1 MYKVFVNDKPIY
13 LTSEMV
19 FHKDAKCLMLKD
31 VDLETVVKKVAKNK
45 WPLVYLFYPNG
56 EQLIQKLKKKI
67 PVVLAAGGLVK
78 NENNEILFIK
88 RNGKWDLPK
97 GRVEDK
103 ETIEEAALR
112 ETEEETG
119 VEGLEIVKPLQITYH
134 FFKRNDKLR
143 LKETYWFEM
152 KTSFTGKLIPEKS
165 EGIKRVAWKNP
176 KKTTKALHK
185 SYANI
190 RELFYQEVNLKP

>member
-1 MYKVFVNDKPIY
+1 MYKVFVNDKPIF

-19 FHKDAKCLMLKD
+19 FHKEAKCLMLKD
-31 VDLETVVKKVAKNK
+31 VDLEVVVNKVAKNK
-45 WPLVYLFYPNG
+45 WPLVYLYYPNG
-56 EQLIQKLKKKI
+56 ERLIQKLKKKI

-78 NENNEILFIK
+78 NGNNEILFIK

-97 GRVEDK
+97 GRVEAK
-103 ETIEEAALR
+103 ESIEEAAIR
-112 ETEEETG
+112 ETQEETG

-134 FFKRNDKLR
+134 FFNRNDKLR

-152 KTSFTGKLIPEKS
+152 KTSFTGNLAPEKS
-165 EGIKRVAWKNP
+165 EGISKAVWKNP
-176 KKTTKALHK
+176 KKTAKALQK

-190 RELFYQEVNLKP
+190 RELFY

>member
-13 LTSEMV
+13 LTSEVV
-19 FHKDAKCLMLKD
+19 FHKEAKCLMLKD
-31 VDLETVVKKVAKNK
+31 VDLETVVKKVANNK
-45 WPLVYLFYPNG
+45 WSQVYLYYPNG

-67 PVVLAAGGLVK
+67 QVVVAAGGLVR
-78 NENNEILFIK
+78 NEANEILFIK

-97 GRVEDK
+97 GRVEEK
-103 ETIEEAALR
+103 ETIEEAAYR

-119 VEGLEIVKPLQITYH
+119 VTGLEIVKPLQITYH
-134 FFKRNDKLR
+134 FFNRNEKLK

-152 KTSFTGKLIPEKS
+152 KTSFTGDLTPEKS
-165 EGIKRVAWKNP
+165 EGIQKAVWKNP
-176 KKTTKALHK
+176 KKTAKALHK

>member
-13 LTSEMV
+13 LTSEVV
-19 FHKDAKCLMLKD
+19 FHKEAKCLMLKD

-45 WPLVYLFYPNG
+45 WPQVYLYYPNG

-67 PVVLAAGGLVK
+67 PVVVAAGGLVR
-78 NENNEILFIK
+78 NESNEILFIK

-97 GRVEDK
+97 GRVEEK

-119 VEGLEIVKPLQITYH
+119 VTGLEIVKPLQITYH
-134 FFKRNDKLR
+134 FFNRNEKLK

-152 KTSFTGKLIPEKS
+152 KTSFTGDLAPEKS
-165 EGIKRVAWKNP
+165 EGIQKAVWKNP
-176 KKTTKALHK
+176 KKTAKALRK

>member
-19 FHKDAKCLMLKD
+19 FHKDAKCLRLKD
-31 VDLETVVKKVAKNK
+31 VDLEEVVKKVAKNK
-45 WPLVYLFYPNG
+45 WPLVYLYYPNG

-67 PVVLAAGGLVK
+67 PVVVAAGGLVK
-78 NENNEILFIK
+78 NDDNEILFIK

-103 ETIEEAALR
+103 ETIENAALR

-119 VEGLEIVKPLQITYH
+119 VTGLEIVKPLQITYH
-134 FFKRNDKLR
+134 FFNRNEKLK

-152 KTSFTGKLIPEKS
+152 KTSFTGKLAPEKS
-165 EGIKRVAWKNP
+165 EGIQKAVWKNP
-176 KKTTKALHK
+176 KKQQKHYINPMQTLGSCSIKRL
-185 SYANI
+185 I
-190 RELFYQEVNLKP
+190 

>member
-19 FHKDAKCLMLKD
+19 FHKDAKCLRLKD
-31 VDLETVVKKVAKNK
+31 VDLEEVVKKVAKNK
-45 WPLVYLFYPNG
+45 WPLVYLYYPNG

-67 PVVLAAGGLVK
+67 PVVVAAGGLVK
-78 NENNEILFIK
+78 NDDNEILFIK

-103 ETIEEAALR
+103 ETIENAALR

-119 VEGLEIVKPLQITYH
+119 VTGLEIVKPLQITYH
-134 FFKRNDKLR
+134 FFNRNEKLK

-152 KTSFTGKLIPEKS
+152 KTSFTGKLAPEKS
-165 EGIKRVAWKNP
+165 EGIQKAVWKNP
-176 KKTTKALHK
+176 KKTAKALHK

>member
-13 LTSEMV
+13 LTSEVV
-19 FHKDAKCLMLKD
+19 FHKEAKCLMLKD
-31 VDLETVVKKVAKNK
+31 VDLETVVKKVIKNK
-45 WPLVYLFYPNG
+45 WPLVYLYYPNG

-67 PVVLAAGGLVK
+67 PVVVAAGGLVK
-78 NENNEILFIK
+78 NEANEILFIK

-97 GRVEDK
+97 GRVEEK

-119 VEGLEIVKPLQITYH
+119 VTGLEIVKPLQITYH
-134 FFKRNDKLR
+134 FFNRNEKLK

-152 KTSFTGKLIPEKS
+152 KTSFKGVLAPEKS
-165 EGIKRVAWKNP
+165 EGIKKAVWKNP

-190 RELFYQEVNLKP
+190 RELFYQEVNL